1 MTGNSILD
9 AIRGP
14 VMLIAWG
21 TLFAADQMD
30 RISIVR
36 TWPVIVI
43 LYGLFKLTER
53 IVERGPADPGPQQ
66 TPGETNT

>member
-1 MTGNSILD
+1 MANSILD

-30 RISIVR
+30 RMSILR
-36 TWPVIVI
+36 TWPIIVI
-43 LYGLFKLTER
+43 LYGLFKLAER
-53 IVERGPADPGPQQ
+53 MVARAPAGPPEL
-66 TPGETNT
+66 PGETNS